1 MTSTRILV
9 FVAGCGLALVMVT
22 LVGSSI
28 SWSRS
33 ARRFCVCLALI
44 VAVVVGYSATS
55 SAHDPVFLTEDHFAP
70 EIGPFLP
77 DGTISFAMYGRL
89 QEPTSTQGFQARMK
103 QGQSLNLSLLVPAV
117 LPEIGFEIESLP
129 EVKVIR
135 PDQTSFVLSAQFRET
150 FHEPFTNTTYLRL
163 ADHLEEAQQGEYSLL
178 ISGRA
183 AGRYVVSIGTLERF
197 GTEIGRYTRP
207 LVVGRSTSP
216 IIEWFATNSGPDID
230 ENAESPK
237 KLKDAPKKV
246 APEPGPEQIRTDQP
260 TSLTAADTG
269 ANRMLIFV
277 ATALVALALT
287 GLTVI
292 RKLKP

>member
-1 MTSTRILV
+1 MPSTRILV
-9 FVAGCGLALVMVT
+9 FVALCTLALGVVT
-22 LVGSSI
+22 LVRSTV
-28 SWSRS
+28 SWSR
-33 ARRFCVCLALI
+33 ATRRFCVWLVLV
-44 VAVVVGYSATS
+44 VAVVIGYSATS
-55 SAHDPVFLTEDHFAP
+55 SAHDPVFLTDDHFAP

-89 QEPTSTQGFQARMK
+89 AEPTSTQGFQARMQ

-117 LPEIGFEIESLP
+117 LPEIGFEIGLLP
-129 EVKVIR
+129 EVKVTR

-197 GTEIGRYTRP
+197 GTDIGRYTRP

-216 IIEWFATNSGPDID
+216 VIEWFETDSGPESN
-230 ENAESPK
+230 ENVESLK
-237 KLKDAPKKV
+237 KLDDVPEKV
-246 APEPGPEQIRTDQP
+246 PSEPGPEQTRTNQT
-260 TSLTAADTG
+260 TSLKASDTG
-269 ANRMLIFV
+269 TNWMFFFV
-277 ATALVALALT
+277 AACVVLALAVVA
-287 GLTVI
+287 VI
-292 RKLKP
+292 RKRKP

>member
-1 MTSTRILV
+1 MPSARILV
-9 FVAGCGLALVMVT
+9 FVALCTLALGVVT
-22 LVGSSI
+22 LVRSTV
-28 SWSRS
+28 SWSRA
-33 ARRFCVCLALI
+33 ARRFCVWLVLV
-44 VAVVVGYSATS
+44 VAVVIGYSATS
-55 SAHDPVFLTEDHFAP
+55 SAHDPVFLTDDHFAP

-89 QEPTSTQGFQARMK
+89 AAPTSTQGFQARMQ

-117 LPEIGFEIESLP
+117 LPEIGFEIGLLP
-129 EVKVIR
+129 EVKVTR

-197 GTEIGRYTRP
+197 GTDIGRYTRP

-216 IIEWFATNSGPDID
+216 VIEWCETDSGPESN
-230 ENAESPK
+230 ENVESLK
-237 KLKDAPKKV
+237 KLNDVPEKV
-246 APEPGPEQIRTDQP
+246 PSEPGPEQTRTNQT
-260 TSLTAADTG
+260 TSLKASDTG
-269 ANRMLIFV
+269 TNWMFFFV
-277 ATALVALALT
+277 AACVVLALAAVA
-287 GLTVI
+287 VI
-292 RKLKP
+292 RKRKP

>member
-1 MTSTRILV
+1 MPSARILV
-9 FVAGCGLALVMVT
+9 FVALCTLALGVVT
-22 LVGSSI
+22 LVRSTV
-28 SWSRS
+28 SWSR
-33 ARRFCVCLALI
+33 ATRRFCVWLVLV
-44 VAVVVGYSATS
+44 VAVVIGYSATS
-55 SAHDPVFLTEDHFAP
+55 SAHDPVFLTDDHFAP

-89 QEPTSTQGFQARMK
+89 AEPTSTQGFQARMQ

-117 LPEIGFEIESLP
+117 LPEIGFEIGLLP
-129 EVKVIR
+129 EVKVTR

-197 GTEIGRYTRP
+197 GTDIGRYTRP

-216 IIEWFATNSGPDID
+216 VIEWFETDSGPESN
-230 ENAESPK
+230 ENVESLK
-237 KLKDAPKKV
+237 KLNDVPEKV
-246 APEPGPEQIRTDQP
+246 TYEPGPEQTRTNQT
-260 TSLTAADTG
+260 TSLKASDTG
-269 ANRMLIFV
+269 TNWMFFFAAACVVL
-277 ATALVALALT
+277 ALAAV
-287 GLTVI
+287 TVI
-292 RKLKP
+292 RKRKP

>member
-1 MTSTRILV
+1 MPSARILV
-9 FVAGCGLALVMVT
+9 FVALCTLALGVVT
-22 LVGSSI
+22 LVRSTV
-28 SWSRS
+28 SWSRA
-33 ARRFCVCLALI
+33 ARRSCVWLVLV
-44 VAVVVGYSATS
+44 VAVVIGYSATS
-55 SAHDPVFLTEDHFAP
+55 SAHDPVFLTDDHFAP

-89 QEPTSTQGFQARMK
+89 AEPTSTQGFQARMQ

-117 LPEIGFEIESLP
+117 LPEIGFEIGLLP
-129 EVKVIR
+129 EVKVTR

-178 ISGRA
+178 ISGKA

-216 IIEWFATNSGPDID
+216 VVEWFETDNGLESN
-230 ENAESPK
+230 ENVESPK
-237 KLKDAPKKV
+237 KLNDGPKKV
-246 APEPGPEQIRTDQP
+246 ASEPGPEQTRPNQT
-260 TSLTAADTG
+260 TSLKASDTG
-269 ANRMLIFV
+269 TNWMFFFV
-277 ATALVALALT
+277 AACVVLALAAVA
-287 GLTVI
+287 VI
-292 RKLKP
+292 RKRKP

>member
-1 MTSTRILV
+1 MPSARILV
-9 FVAGCGLALVMVT
+9 FVALCTLALGVVT
-22 LVGSSI
+22 LVRSTV
-28 SWSRS
+28 SWSR
-33 ARRFCVCLALI
+33 ATRRFCVWLVLV
-44 VAVVVGYSATS
+44 VAVVIGYSATS
-55 SAHDPVFLTEDHFAP
+55 SAHDPVFLTDDHFAP

-89 QEPTSTQGFQARMK
+89 AEPTSTQGFQARMQ

-117 LPEIGFEIESLP
+117 LPEIGFEIGLLP
-129 EVKVIR
+129 EVKVTR

-197 GTEIGRYTRP
+197 GTDIGRYTRP

-216 IIEWFATNSGPDID
+216 VIEWFETDSGPESN
-230 ENAESPK
+230 ENVESLK
-237 KLKDAPKKV
+237 KLNDVPEKV
-246 APEPGPEQIRTDQP
+246 TSEPGPEQTRTNQT
-260 TSLTAADTG
+260 TSLKASDTG
-269 ANRMLIFV
+269 TNWMFFFV
-277 ATALVALALT
+277 AACVVLALAVVA
-287 GLTVI
+287 VI
-292 RKLKP
+292 RKRKP

>member
-1 MTSTRILV
+1 MPSARILV
-9 FVAGCGLALVMVT
+9 FVALCTLALGVVT
-22 LVGSSI
+22 LVRSTV
-28 SWSRS
+28 SWSRA
-33 ARRFCVCLALI
+33 ARRFCVWLVLV
-44 VAVVVGYSATS
+44 VAVVIGYSATS
-55 SAHDPVFLTEDHFAP
+55 SAHDPVFLTDDHFAP

-89 QEPTSTQGFQARMK
+89 AEPTSTQGFQARMQ

-117 LPEIGFEIESLP
+117 LPEIGFEIGLLP
-129 EVKVIR
+129 EVKVTR

-197 GTEIGRYTRP
+197 GTDIGRYTRP

-216 IIEWFATNSGPDID
+216 VIEWFETDSGPESN
-230 ENAESPK
+230 ENVESLK
-237 KLKDAPKKV
+237 KLNDVPEKV
-246 APEPGPEQIRTDQP
+246 TYEPGPEQTRTNQT
-260 TSLTAADTG
+260 TSPGAADTG
-269 ANRMLIFV
+269 TNWMVFFV
-277 ATALVALALT
+277 AACVALALA
-287 GLTVI
+287 GVAVI
-292 RKLKP
+292 RKRKP

>member
-1 MTSTRILV
+1 MPSARILV
-9 FVAGCGLALVMVT
+9 FVALCTLALGVVT
-22 LVGSSI
+22 LVRSTV
-28 SWSRS
+28 SWSRA
-33 ARRFCVCLALI
+33 ARRFCVWLVLV
-44 VAVVVGYSATS
+44 VAVVIGYSATS
-55 SAHDPVFLTEDHFAP
+55 SAHDPVFLTDDHFAP

-89 QEPTSTQGFQARMK
+89 AEPTSTQGFQARMQ

-117 LPEIGFEIESLP
+117 LPEIGFEIGLLP
-129 EVKVIR
+129 EVKVTR

-197 GTEIGRYTRP
+197 GTDIGRYTRP

-216 IIEWFATNSGPDID
+216 VIEWFETDSGPESN
-230 ENAESPK
+230 ENVESPK
-237 KLKDAPKKV
+237 KLNDVPEKV
-246 APEPGPEQIRTDQP
+246 TYEPGPEQTRTNQT
-260 TSLTAADTG
+260 TSLKASDTG
-269 ANRMLIFV
+269 TNWMLFFV
-277 ATALVALALT
+277 AACVVLALAA
-287 GLTVI
+287 VAAI
-292 RKLKP
+292 RKRKP

>member
-1 MTSTRILV
+1 MPSARILV
-9 FVAGCGLALVMVT
+9 FVALCTLALGVVT
-22 LVGSSI
+22 LVRSTV
-28 SWSRS
+28 SWSRA
-33 ARRFCVCLALI
+33 ARRFCVWLVLV
-44 VAVVVGYSATS
+44 VAVVIGYSATS
-55 SAHDPVFLTEDHFAP
+55 SAHDPVFLTDDHFAP

-89 QEPTSTQGFQARMK
+89 AEPTSTQGFQARMQ

-117 LPEIGFEIESLP
+117 LPEIGFEIGLLP
-129 EVKVIR
+129 EVKVTR

-197 GTEIGRYTRP
+197 GTDIGRYTRP

-216 IIEWFATNSGPDID
+216 VIEWFETDSGPESN
-230 ENAESPK
+230 ENVESLK
-237 KLKDAPKKV
+237 KLDDVPEKV
-246 APEPGPEQIRTDQP
+246 TSEPGPEQTRTNQT
-260 TSLTAADTG
+260 TSLKASDTG
-269 ANRMLIFV
+269 TNWMFFFV
-277 ATALVALALT
+277 AACVVLALAAVA
-287 GLTVI
+287 VI
-292 RKLKP
+292 RKRKP

>member
-9 FVAGCGLALVMVT
+9 FAAGCGLTLGVVALVR
-22 LVGSSI
+22 SSI
-28 SWSRS
+28 NWSRA
-33 ARRFCVCLALI
+33 ARRFCVWMVLI
-44 VAVVVGYSATS
+44 VAVVIGYSGTS
-55 SAHDPVFLTEDHFAP
+55 TAHDPVFLTEDHFAP

-89 QEPTSTQGFQARMK
+89 AEPTSTQGFQARLQ

-117 LPEIGFEIESLP
+117 LPEIGFEIGSLP
-129 EVKVIR
+129 EVKVTR

-178 ISGRA
+178 ISGKA

-216 IIEWFATNSGPDID
+216 VVEWFETDNGLESN
-230 ENAESPK
+230 ENVESPK
-237 KLKDAPKKV
+237 KLNDGPKKV
-246 APEPGPEQIRTDQP
+246 ASEPEPEQPRTNQT
-260 TSLTAADTG
+260 TSRGAADTG
-269 ANRMLIFV
+269 TNWMGFLFA
-277 ATALVALALT
+277 ACVALALV
-287 GLTVI
+287 GVALI
-292 RKLKP
+292 RKRKP

>member
-1 MTSTRILV
+1 MPSTRILV
-9 FVAGCGLALVMVT
+9 FVALCTLALGVVT
-22 LVGSSI
+22 LARSSV
-28 SWSRS
+28 SWRRA
-33 ARRFCVCLALI
+33 ARRFCVWLVLI
-44 VAVVVGYSATS
+44 VAVVIGYSATS
-55 SAHDPVFLTEDHFAP
+55 SAHDPVFLTDDHFAP

-89 QEPTSTQGFQARMK
+89 AAPTSTQGFQARMQ

-117 LPEIGFEIESLP
+117 LPEIGFEIGLLP
-129 EVKVIR
+129 EVKVTR

-197 GTEIGRYTRP
+197 GTDIGRYTRP

-216 IIEWFATNSGPDID
+216 VIEWFETDSGPESN
-230 ENAESPK
+230 ENVESLK
-237 KLKDAPKKV
+237 KLNDVPEKV
-246 APEPGPEQIRTDQP
+246 TSEPGPEQTRTNQT
-260 TSLTAADTG
+260 TSLKASDTG
-269 ANRMLIFV
+269 TNWMFFFV
-277 ATALVALALT
+277 AACVVLALAAVA
-287 GLTVI
+287 VI
-292 RKLKP
+292 RKRKP

>member
-1 MTSTRILV
+1 MPSARILV
-9 FVAGCGLALVMVT
+9 FVALCTLALGVVT
-22 LVGSSI
+22 LVRSTV
-28 SWSRS
+28 SWSRA
-33 ARRFCVCLALI
+33 ARRFCVWLVLV
-44 VAVVVGYSATS
+44 VAVVIGYSATS
-55 SAHDPVFLTEDHFAP
+55 SAHDPVFLTDDHFAP

-89 QEPTSTQGFQARMK
+89 AEPTSTQGFQARMQ

-117 LPEIGFEIESLP
+117 LPEIGFEIGLLP
-129 EVKVIR
+129 EVKVTR

-197 GTEIGRYTRP
+197 GTDIGRYTRP

-216 IIEWFATNSGPDID
+216 VIEWFETDSGPESN
-230 ENAESPK
+230 ENVESLK
-237 KLKDAPKKV
+237 KLNDVPEKV
-246 APEPGPEQIRTDQP
+246 TSEPGPEQTRTNQT
-260 TSLTAADTG
+260 TSLKASDTG
-269 ANRMLIFV
+269 TNWMLFFV
-277 ATALVALALT
+277 AACVVLALAAVA
-287 GLTVI
+287 VI
-292 RKLKP
+292 RKRKP

>member
-1 MTSTRILV
+1 MPSARILV
-9 FVAGCGLALVMVT
+9 FVALCTLALGVVT
-22 LVGSSI
+22 LVGSTV
-28 SWSRS
+28 SWSRA
-33 ARRFCVCLALI
+33 ARRFCVWLVLV
-44 VAVVVGYSATS
+44 VAVVIGYSATS
-55 SAHDPVFLTEDHFAP
+55 SAHDPVFLTDDHFAP

-89 QEPTSTQGFQARMK
+89 AEPTSTQGFQARMQ

-117 LPEIGFEIESLP
+117 LPEIGFEIGLLP
-129 EVKVIR
+129 EVKVTR

-197 GTEIGRYTRP
+197 GTDIGRYTRP

-216 IIEWFATNSGPDID
+216 VIEWFETDSGPESN
-230 ENAESPK
+230 ENVESLK
-237 KLKDAPKKV
+237 KLNDVPEKV
-246 APEPGPEQIRTDQP
+246 TSEPGPEQTRTNQT
-260 TSLTAADTG
+260 TSLKASDTG
-269 ANRMLIFV
+269 TNWMLFFV
-277 ATALVALALT
+277 AACVVLALAAVA
-287 GLTVI
+287 VI
-292 RKLKP
+292 RKRKP

>member
-1 MTSTRILV
+1 MPSARILV
-9 FVAGCGLALVMVT
+9 FVALCTLALGVVT
-22 LVGSSI
+22 LVRSTV
-28 SWSRS
+28 SWSRA
-33 ARRFCVCLALI
+33 ARRFCVWLVLV
-44 VAVVVGYSATS
+44 VAVVIGYSATS
-55 SAHDPVFLTEDHFAP
+55 SAHDPVFLTDDHFAP

-89 QEPTSTQGFQARMK
+89 TEPTSTQGFQARMQ

-117 LPEIGFEIESLP
+117 PPEIGFEIGSLP
-129 EVKVIR
+129 EVKVTR

-197 GTEIGRYTRP
+197 GTDIGRYTRP

-216 IIEWFATNSGPDID
+216 VIEWFETDSGPESN
-230 ENAESPK
+230 ENVESLK
-237 KLKDAPKKV
+237 KLNDVPEKV
-246 APEPGPEQIRTDQP
+246 TSEPGPEQTRTNQT
-260 TSLTAADTG
+260 TSLKASDTG
-269 ANRMLIFV
+269 TNWMYLFV
-277 ATALVALALT
+277 AACVVLALAA
-287 GLTVI
+287 VAAI
-292 RKLKP
+292 RKRKP

>member
-1 MTSTRILV
+1 MPSARILV
-9 FVAGCGLALVMVT
+9 FVALCTLALGVVT
-22 LVGSSI
+22 LVRSTV
-28 SWSRS
+28 SWSR
-33 ARRFCVCLALI
+33 ATRRFCVWLVLV
-44 VAVVVGYSATS
+44 VAVVIGYSATS
-55 SAHDPVFLTEDHFAP
+55 SAHDPVFLTDDHFAP

-89 QEPTSTQGFQARMK
+89 AEPTSTQGFQARMQ

-117 LPEIGFEIESLP
+117 LPEIGFEIGLLP
-129 EVKVIR
+129 EVKVTR

-197 GTEIGRYTRP
+197 GTDIGRYTRP

-216 IIEWFATNSGPDID
+216 VIEWFETDSGPESN
-230 ENAESPK
+230 ENVESLK
-237 KLKDAPKKV
+237 KLNDVPEKV
-246 APEPGPEQIRTDQP
+246 TSEPGPEQTRTNQT
-260 TSLTAADTG
+260 TSLKASDTG
-269 ANRMLIFV
+269 TNWMLFFV
-277 ATALVALALT
+277 AACVVLALAAVA
-287 GLTVI
+287 VI
-292 RKLKP
+292 RKRKP

>member
-1 MTSTRILV
+1 MPSARILV
-9 FVAGCGLALVMVT
+9 FVALCTLALGVVT
-22 LVGSSI
+22 LVRSTV
-28 SWSRS
+28 SWSRA
-33 ARRFCVCLALI
+33 ARRFCVWLVLV
-44 VAVVVGYSATS
+44 VAVVIGYSATS
-55 SAHDPVFLTEDHFAP
+55 SAHDPVFLTDDHFAP

-89 QEPTSTQGFQARMK
+89 AEPTSTQGFQARMQ

-117 LPEIGFEIESLP
+117 PPEIGFEIGSLP
-129 EVKVIR
+129 EVKVTR

-197 GTEIGRYTRP
+197 GTDIGRYTRP

-216 IIEWFATNSGPDID
+216 VIEWFETDSGPESN
-230 ENAESPK
+230 ENVESPK
-237 KLKDAPKKV
+237 KLNDVPEKV
-246 APEPGPEQIRTDQP
+246 TYEPGPEQTRTNQT
-260 TSLTAADTG
+260 TSLRAADTG
-269 ANRMLIFV
+269 ANWMVFFAAACVVL
-277 ATALVALALT
+277 ALAAV
-287 GLTVI
+287 TVI
-292 RKLKP
+292 RKRKP

>member
-1 MTSTRILV
+1 MPSARILV
-9 FVAGCGLALVMVT
+9 FVALCTLALGVVT
-22 LVGSSI
+22 LVRSTV
-28 SWSRS
+28 SWSRA
-33 ARRFCVCLALI
+33 ARRFCVWLVLV
-44 VAVVVGYSATS
+44 VAVVIGYSATS
-55 SAHDPVFLTEDHFAP
+55 SAHDPVFLTDDHFAP

-89 QEPTSTQGFQARMK
+89 AEPTSTQGFQARMQ

-117 LPEIGFEIESLP
+117 PPEIGFEIGSLP
-129 EVKVIR
+129 EVKVTR

-197 GTEIGRYTRP
+197 GTDIGRYTRP

-216 IIEWFATNSGPDID
+216 VIEWFETDIGPESN
-230 ENAESPK
+230 ENVESLK
-237 KLKDAPKKV
+237 KLNDVPEKV
-246 APEPGPEQIRTDQP
+246 TSEPGPEQTRTNQT
-260 TSLTAADTG
+260 TSLKASDTG
-269 ANRMLIFV
+269 TNWMFFFV
-277 ATALVALALT
+277 AACVVLALAAVA
-287 GLTVI
+287 VI
-292 RKLKP
+292 RKRKP

>member
-1 MTSTRILV
+1 MPSARILV
-9 FVAGCGLALVMVT
+9 FVALCTLALGVVT
-22 LVGSSI
+22 LVRSTV
-28 SWSRS
+28 SWSR
-33 ARRFCVCLALI
+33 ATRRFCVWLVLV
-44 VAVVVGYSATS
+44 VAVVIGYSATS
-55 SAHDPVFLTEDHFAP
+55 SAHDPVFLTDDHFAP

-89 QEPTSTQGFQARMK
+89 AEPTSTQGFQARMQ

-117 LPEIGFEIESLP
+117 LPEIGFEIGLLP
-129 EVKVIR
+129 EVKVTR

-197 GTEIGRYTRP
+197 GTDIGRYTRP

-216 IIEWFATNSGPDID
+216 VIEWFETDSGPESN
-230 ENAESPK
+230 ENVESLK
-237 KLKDAPKKV
+237 KLNDVPEKV
-246 APEPGPEQIRTDQP
+246 TSEPGPEQTRTNQT
-260 TSLTAADTG
+260 TSLKASDTG
-269 ANRMLIFV
+269 TNWMFFFV
-277 ATALVALALT
+277 AACVVLALAAVA
-287 GLTVI
+287 VI
-292 RKLKP
+292 RKRKP

>member
-1 MTSTRILV
+1 MPSTRILV
-9 FVAGCGLALVMVT
+9 FVALCTLALGVVT
-22 LVGSSI
+22 LVRSTV
-28 SWSRS
+28 SWSRA
-33 ARRFCVCLALI
+33 ARRFCVWLVLV
-44 VAVVVGYSATS
+44 VAVVIGYSATS
-55 SAHDPVFLTEDHFAP
+55 SAHDPVFLTDDHFAP

-89 QEPTSTQGFQARMK
+89 AEPTSTQGFQARMQ

-117 LPEIGFEIESLP
+117 PPEIGCEIGSLP
-129 EVKVIR
+129 EVKVTR

-197 GTEIGRYTRP
+197 GTDIGRYTRP

-216 IIEWFATNSGPDID
+216 VIEWFETDSGPESN
-230 ENAESPK
+230 ENVESLK
-237 KLKDAPKKV
+237 KLNDVPEKV
-246 APEPGPEQIRTDQP
+246 TSEPGPEQTRTNQT
-260 TSLTAADTG
+260 TSLKASDTG
-269 ANRMLIFV
+269 TNWMFFFV
-277 ATALVALALT
+277 AACVVLALAAVA
-287 GLTVI
+287 VI
-292 RKLKP
+292 RKRKP

>member
-1 MTSTRILV
+1 MPSARILV
-9 FVAGCGLALVMVT
+9 FVALCTLALGVVT
-22 LVGSSI
+22 LVRSTV
-28 SWSRS
+28 SWSRA
-33 ARRFCVCLALI
+33 ARRFCVWLVLV
-44 VAVVVGYSATS
+44 VAVVIGYSATS
-55 SAHDPVFLTEDHFAP
+55 SAHDPVFLTDDHFAP

-89 QEPTSTQGFQARMK
+89 AAPTSTQGFQARMQ

-117 LPEIGFEIESLP
+117 PPEIGFEIGSLP
-129 EVKVIR
+129 EVKVTR

-197 GTEIGRYTRP
+197 GTDIGRYTRP

-216 IIEWFATNSGPDID
+216 VIEWFETDSGPESN
-230 ENAESPK
+230 ENVESLK
-237 KLKDAPKKV
+237 KLNDVPEKV
-246 APEPGPEQIRTDQP
+246 TSEPGPEQTRTNQT
-260 TSLTAADTG
+260 TSLKASDTG
-269 ANRMLIFV
+269 TNWMLFFV
-277 ATALVALALT
+277 AACVVLALAAVA
-287 GLTVI
+287 VI
-292 RKLKP
+292 RKRKP

>member
-1 MTSTRILV
+1 MPSARILV
-9 FVAGCGLALVMVT
+9 FVALCTLALGVVT
-22 LVGSSI
+22 LVRSTV
-28 SWSRS
+28 SWSR
-33 ARRFCVCLALI
+33 ATRRFCVWLVLI
-44 VAVVVGYSATS
+44 VAVVIGYSATS
-55 SAHDPVFLTEDHFAP
+55 SAHDPVFLTDDHFAP

-89 QEPTSTQGFQARMK
+89 AEPTSTQGFQARMQ

-117 LPEIGFEIESLP
+117 LPEIGFEIGLLP
-129 EVKVIR
+129 EVKVTR

-197 GTEIGRYTRP
+197 GTDIGRYTRP

-216 IIEWFATNSGPDID
+216 VIEWFETDSGPESN
-230 ENAESPK
+230 ENVESLK
-237 KLKDAPKKV
+237 KLNDVPEKV
-246 APEPGPEQIRTDQP
+246 TSEPGPEQTRTNQT
-260 TSLTAADTG
+260 TSLKASDTG
-269 ANRMLIFV
+269 TNWMFFFV
-277 ATALVALALT
+277 AACVVLALAVVA
-287 GLTVI
+287 VI
-292 RKLKP
+292 RKRKP

>member
-1 MTSTRILV
+1 MPSARILV
-9 FVAGCGLALVMVT
+9 FVALCTLALGVVT
-22 LVGSSI
+22 LVRSTV
-28 SWSRS
+28 SWSRA
-33 ARRFCVCLALI
+33 ARRFCVWLVLV
-44 VAVVVGYSATS
+44 VAVVIGYSATS
-55 SAHDPVFLTEDHFAP
+55 SAHDPVFLTDDHFAP

-89 QEPTSTQGFQARMK
+89 AEPTSTQGFQARMQ

-117 LPEIGFEIESLP
+117 LPEIGFEIGSLP
-129 EVKVIR
+129 EVKVTR

-197 GTEIGRYTRP
+197 GTDIGRYTRP

-216 IIEWFATNSGPDID
+216 VIEWFETDSGPESN
-230 ENAESPK
+230 ENVESPK
-237 KLKDAPKKV
+237 KLNDVPEKV
-246 APEPGPEQIRTDQP
+246 TSEPGPEQTRTNQT
-260 TSLTAADTG
+260 TSLKASDTG
-269 ANRMLIFV
+269 TNWMLFFV
-277 ATALVALALT
+277 AACVVLALAAVA
-287 GLTVI
+287 VI
-292 RKLKP
+292 RKRKP

>member
-1 MTSTRILV
+1 MPSARILV
-9 FVAGCGLALVMVT
+9 FVALCTLALGVVT
-22 LVGSSI
+22 LVRSTV
-28 SWSRS
+28 SWSRA
-33 ARRFCVCLALI
+33 ARRFCVWLVLV
-44 VAVVVGYSATS
+44 VAVVIGYSATS
-55 SAHDPVFLTEDHFAP
+55 SAHDPVFLTDDHFAP

-89 QEPTSTQGFQARMK
+89 AEPTSTQGFQARMQ

-117 LPEIGFEIESLP
+117 LPEIGFEIGLLP
-129 EVKVIR
+129 EVKVTR

-197 GTEIGRYTRP
+197 GTDIGRYTRP

-216 IIEWFATNSGPDID
+216 VIEWFETDSGPESN
-230 ENAESPK
+230 ENVESPK
-237 KLKDAPKKV
+237 KLNDVPEKV
-246 APEPGPEQIRTDQP
+246 TYEPGPEQTRTNQT
-260 TSLTAADTG
+260 TSLKASDTG
-269 ANRMLIFV
+269 TNWMLFFV
-277 ATALVALALT
+277 AACVVLALAAVA
-287 GLTVI
+287 VI
-292 RKLKP
+292 RKRKP

>member
-1 MTSTRILV
+1 MPSARILV
-9 FVAGCGLALVMVT
+9 FVALCTLALGVVT
-22 LVGSSI
+22 LVRSTV
-28 SWSRS
+28 SWSRA
-33 ARRFCVCLALI
+33 ARRFCVWLVLV
-44 VAVVVGYSATS
+44 VAVVIGYSATS
-55 SAHDPVFLTEDHFAP
+55 SAHDPVFLTDDHFAP

-89 QEPTSTQGFQARMK
+89 AEPTSTQGFQARMQ

-117 LPEIGFEIESLP
+117 LPEIGFEIGLLP
-129 EVKVIR
+129 EVKVTR

-197 GTEIGRYTRP
+197 GTEVGRYTRP

-216 IIEWFATNSGPDID
+216 VVEWFETNSGPESN
-230 ENAESPK
+230 ENVESPK
-237 KLKDAPKKV
+237 KLNDVPKKV
-246 APEPGPEQIRTDQP
+246 ASEPGPEQTRTNQT
-260 TSLTAADTG
+260 TSLRAADTG
-269 ANRMLIFV
+269 ANWMVFFAAACVVL
-277 ATALVALALT
+277 ALAAV
-287 GLTVI
+287 TVI
-292 RKLKP
+292 RKRKP